1 MLRIHE
7 AFSRLRRDRHNY
19 HGEHFQRVRPQRQ
32 HDHPDPAERG
42 CGQPWPGADA
52 YQRGGYNAANW
63 ETSSTDDGLTT
74 SYAYD
79 AAGQLKT
86 HTVQYGNSPV
96 SFTLD
101 PRGRATT
108 ISEAG
113 GANASSFGYTP
124 NDQVNS
130 VDMPGGVYQGA
141 LYDGANRVYSA
152 TAAGPTT
159 AHLTQRLIP
168 GHSVP
173 T

>member
-1 MLRIHE
+1 M
-7 AFSRLRRDRHNY
+7 RLFHAY
-19 HGEHFQRVRPQRQ
+19 SVTGTTTTVSTSSGY
-32 HDHPDPAERG
+32 DPNG
-42 CGQPWPGADA
+42 NTITQTQQSVDA
-52 YQRGGYNAANW
+52 ANPALVQTHTSAVAYNAADW

-74 SYAYD
+74 SYAYN

-86 HTVQYGNSPV
+86 HTLQYGNSPV
-96 SFTLD
+96 SFALD
-101 PRGRATT
+101 PQGRATSE
-108 ISEAG
+108 SEAG

-130 VDMPGGVYQGA
+130 VDMLGRVHQGA
-141 LYDGANRVYSA
+141 LYDGANRVYSE

-159 AHLTQRLIP
+159 THLTQRLVP